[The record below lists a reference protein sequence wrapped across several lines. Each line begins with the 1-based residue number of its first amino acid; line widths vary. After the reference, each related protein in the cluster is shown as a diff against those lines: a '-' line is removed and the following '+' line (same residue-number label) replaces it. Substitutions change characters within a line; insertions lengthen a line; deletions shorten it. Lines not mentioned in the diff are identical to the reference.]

1 MRFLS
6 REEVGQK
13 FGFLIQTM
21 NTLNKKKFAELP
33 MMKLR
38 FLRFFQIPI
47 ESHGIWVW
55 EASGVLKPWF

>member
-1 MRFLS
+1 MRYLS

-21 NTLNKKKFAELP
+21 STLKKKKSAELP
-33 MMKLR
+33 MLKLG

-47 ESHGIWVW
+47 ESHGISIG